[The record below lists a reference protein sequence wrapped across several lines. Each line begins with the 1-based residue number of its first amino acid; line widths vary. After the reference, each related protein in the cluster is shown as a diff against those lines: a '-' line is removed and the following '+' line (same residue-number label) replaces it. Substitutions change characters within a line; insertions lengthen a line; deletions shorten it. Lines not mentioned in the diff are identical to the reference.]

1 MIELKG
7 KYNSAKV
14 FTDNIDNE
22 TVGQLITLLNQEF
35 AKDNTIRIM
44 PDTH

>member
-1 MIELKG
+1 MIELKW

-22 TVGQLITLLNQEF
+22 TISQLINLLN
-35 AKDNTIRIM
+35 
-44 PDTH
+44 

>member
-22 TVGQLITLLNQEF
+22 TISQLIREMVL
-35 AKDNTIRIM
+35 
-44 PDTH
+44 